1 MKSRYELGVN
11 KLKEVDGT
19 GGTGVV
25 ESLKDIAPD
34 LGKYIIEFAFGD
46 IYTRPSLD
54 LKQRELVTLST
65 LAALGGCEKQLD
77 VHINGAL
84 NVRISKEKIIEVFIQ
99 CIPYL
104 GFPKVL
110 NAVSVAKNVFLNR
123 GI

>member
-11 KLKEVDGT
+11 KLSEVDGT

-84 NVRISKEKIIEVFIQ
+84 NVGISKEKIIEVFIQ